1 MKGYKVFKNDW
12 TCRGFQYAVG
22 ETYEME
28 DEPSCCNRGFHFC
41 GRLIDCFNYYD
52 FDSNNK
58 VAEIEA
64 TGAVDDDGNEEKY
77 CTNKIRI
84 VRELSWH
91 EVLDLVNTGKD
102 NTGNRN
108 TGNRNTGDWN
118 TGNRNTGDWN
128 TGNRNT
134 GDRNTGDRNTGDW
147 NTGNRNTGDR
157 NTGDRNTGNRNTGDW
172 NTGNRNTGDR
182 NTGDWNTGNRN
193 TGDRNTGDRNT
204 GDWNTGNWN
213 TGDWNTGNRNTGDWN
228 STEHS
233 TGCFNTET
241 ENIRLFNK
249 PSDWTY
255 HDWLNSRA
263 RYVMNDCPHTKTIW
277 IDSEEMIDSE
287 KEENPTWECTGG
299 YLKTIHVTNSDKQ
312 AWWDN
317 LDESDK
323 ESVMSLPNFDR
334 VVFKEVTGIEV

>member
-108 TGNRNTGDWN
+108 TGDWN

-134 GDRNTGDRNTGDW
+134 GDRNTG
-147 NTGNRNTGDR
+147 NR
-157 NTGDRNTGNRNTGDW
+157 
-172 NTGNRNTGDR
+172 
-182 NTGDWNTGNRN
+182 
-193 TGDRNTGDRNT
+193 
-204 GDWNTGNWN
+204 N

>member
-1 MKGYKVFKNDW
+1 MKGYKVFENDW

-22 ETYEME
+22 GTYEME

-77 CTNKIRI
+77 CTNKIKI

-102 NTGNRN
+102 NTG
-108 TGNRNTGDWN
+108 
-118 TGNRNTGDWN
+118 
-128 TGNRNT
+128 
-134 GDRNTGDRNTGDW
+134 DRNTGDR
-147 NTGNRNTGDR
+147 
-157 NTGDRNTGNRNTGDW
+157 
-172 NTGNRNTGDR
+172 
-182 NTGDWNTGNRN
+182 
-193 TGDRNTGDRNT
+193 
-204 GDWNTGNWN
+204 
-213 TGDWNTGNRNTGDWN
+213 NTGNRNTGDWN

-241 ENIRLFNK
+241 EKIRLFNK

-255 HDWLNSRA
+255 QDWLNSKA
-263 RYVMNDCPHTKTIW
+263 WYVMTDCPHTRTIW

-299 YLKTIHVTNSDKQ
+299 YLKTIYVTKRDKQ

-317 LDESDK
+317 LGVHDK
-323 ESVMSLPNFDR
+323 ESVISLPNFDKDI
-334 VVFKEVTGIEV
+334 FKEITGIEVG